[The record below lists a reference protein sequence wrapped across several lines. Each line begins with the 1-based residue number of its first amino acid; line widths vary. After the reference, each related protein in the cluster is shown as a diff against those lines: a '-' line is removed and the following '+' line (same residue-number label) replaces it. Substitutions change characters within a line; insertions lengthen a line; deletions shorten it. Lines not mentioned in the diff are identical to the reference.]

1 MDTPPT
7 ETSTIDQTRLAGAVA
22 RMRQQQNLPLAILAG
37 IGAAILGA
45 IIWAVLTV
53 SFEYQIGFMAV
64 GIGLLVGFA
73 VRLGKGVDKIYGIL
87 GAAFSL
93 FGCLLGNFFALL
105 GFVAKNENISLVETL
120 SKIDYAKVP
129 DLMISTFSAMDLLF
143 YGIAVYEGYKFSF
156 RKISSEEIGNLQPP
170 STQ

>member
-1 MDTPPT
+1 MDTPST
-7 ETSTIDQTRLAGAVA
+7 ETSTIEQNQLAEAVA
-22 RMRQQQNLPLAILAG
+22 KMRQEQNLSLAILAG
-37 IGAAILGA
+37 FGSAILGA

-93 FGCLLGNFFALL
+93 FGCLLGNFFALV
-105 GFVAKNENISLVETL
+105 GFFAKNENISLLETL

-129 DLMISTFSAMDLLF
+129 ELMISTFSAMDLLF

-156 RKISSEEIGNLQPP
+156 RKISPEEIGNPPP
-170 STQ
+170 SQ